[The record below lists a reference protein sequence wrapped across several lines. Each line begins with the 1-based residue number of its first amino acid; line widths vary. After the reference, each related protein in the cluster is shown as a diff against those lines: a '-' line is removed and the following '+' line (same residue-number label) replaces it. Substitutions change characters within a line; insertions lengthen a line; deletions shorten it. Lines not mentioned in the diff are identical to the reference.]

1 MIKRQGQHY
10 GLGCFLVFIF
20 ASCATSN
27 PYSKTNKISEERSK
41 DLLRQISVQH
51 EDTVKADSAKIPE
64 RTAFTVNFNLR
75 KPNFVIIH
83 HTAQNSCEKTLQTF
97 TSDSTEVSAHY
108 VICKDGTLHHMLN
121 DYLRAW
127 HAGASKWGN
136 TTDINS
142 VSIGIELDN
151 NGVDSFTTAQL
162 NVAHDTVQ
170 KQLEEIGTYKLELK
184 SMTDE
189 FNETNR
195 LLAAS
200 TADFNA
206 LKEKL
211 ETQKSEM
218 ENLRKQFNLEFE
230 NIAEKILD
238 EKTHKF
244 TKINQ
249 ENLDIILKPLGEN
262 IDSFRKKVE
271 EVYITEAKERFSLG
285 EEVKKLKELNTK
297 LSEDAVNLTNALKGS
312 SKTQGDWGQMILEN
326 ILEKSGLVRDREY
339 FVQEFLKDVDGAYL
353 VNEDGSKMQPDVII
367 SYPDDRKVIIDSKV
381 SLSAYVRYT
390 QTDVPDDQ
398 KKCIGEHLRSVRKH
412 IDELSRKSYQDYAV
426 TLDFVMMF
434 VPNEP
439 AYMLALQH
447 DPDIWQYAYDKK
459 ILLISPTNLIAALKL
474 IVDLWKREYQNRNAI
489 EIAER
494 GAKLYDK
501 FVGFI
506 NNLEKIGKNLDQAQ
520 NAYNDAYKQ
529 LSTGNDNLVLQTQ
542 KLKDLGVKAKK
553 NLPQSLIE
561 E

>member
-1 MIKRQGQHY
+1 MDVFY
-10 GLGCFLVFIF
+10 FLLFFVVG
-20 ASCATSN
+20 AVLTWVMATLLMK
-27 PYSKTNKISEERSK
+27 SKTVSKKEFEAVTERNTSLNTELIVAQQKLTSKEEDEAELKIEIARYKEKIENFQNEIQEFERNLSN
-41 DLLRQISVQH
+41 
-51 EDTVKADSAKIPE
+51 
-64 RTAFTVNFNLR
+64 TA
-75 KPNFVIIH
+75 
-83 HTAQNSCEKTLQTF
+83 
-97 TSDSTEVSAHY
+97 
-108 VICKDGTLHHMLN
+108 
-121 DYLRAW
+121 
-127 HAGASKWGN
+127 
-136 TTDINS
+136 
-142 VSIGIELDN
+142 
-151 NGVDSFTTAQL
+151 AQL
-162 NVAHDTVQ
+162 NAAHETIK
-170 KQLEEIGTYKLELK
+170 KQSEDIGSYKLELRSK
-184 SMTDE
+184 TDE
-189 FNETNR
+189 FNETNK

-218 ENLRKQFNLEFE
+218 ETLRKQFNLEFE

-249 ENLDIILKPLGEN
+249 ENMDILLKPLGEN
-262 IDSFRKKVE
+262 IESFKKKVE

-297 LSEDAVNLTNALKGS
+297 LSEEAVNLTNALKGS

-326 ILEKSGLVRDREY
+326 ILEKSGLTRDREY
-339 FVQEFLKDVDGAYL
+339 FVQEFLKDVDGGYL
-353 VNEDGSKMQPDVII
+353 INEDGSRMQPDVII

-390 QTDVPDDQ
+390 QSDDITEQ
-398 KKCIGEHLRSVRKH
+398 KGFIREHLRSMRKH
-412 IDELSRKSYQDYAV
+412 IDDLSRKSYQDYAV

-447 DPDIWQYAYDKK
+447 DPDIWQFAYDKK

-506 NNLEKIGKNLDQAQ
+506 ANLERVGRNIDQAQ

-553 NLPQSLIE
+553 ELPPSLLE